1 MLIMFYVDYVLKY
14 HREIPQ
20 ILSNLTHQPK
30 AFYFSTVLDPGSHN
44 INSGCVN
51 IAVSQN
57 ICQFSNIF
65 FDIIKCSREQFAQ
78 IVRKNLAWIYASPF
92 AKSFHLCPYRSSIE
106 RFSSNDST
114 FCSHPIAASSS
125 RWGFEQRIQKLFD
138 TRSSWNDKRPDGIMN
153 CTLFV
158 RQYGI
163 LFRKWGVFVCQRDN
177 ESTTER
183 RR

>member
-65 FDIIKCSREQFAQ
+65 FDI
-78 IVRKNLAWIYASPF
+78 
-92 AKSFHLCPYRSSIE
+92 KSFLIH
-106 RFSSNDST
+106 F
-114 FCSHPIAASSS
+114 HPEMTKDPTA
-125 RWGFEQRIQKLFD
+125 
-138 TRSSWNDKRPDGIMN
+138 
-153 CTLFV
+153 
-158 RQYGI
+158 
-163 LFRKWGVFVCQRDN
+163 
-177 ESTTER
+177 
-183 RR
+183 

>member
-1 MLIMFYVDYVLKY
+1 MLIMFWNIIEKY
-14 HREIPQ
+14 RRYYPY
-20 ILSNLTHQPK
+20 LTHQPK

-125 RWGFEQRIQKLFD
+125 RWGFKQRIQKLFD
-138 TRSSWNDKRPDGIMN
+138 TLSSWNDKRPDGIIAIGPL
-153 CTLFV
+153 LFST
-158 RQYGI
+158 YKY
-163 LFRKWGVFVCQRDN
+163 RKKREFCIRL
-177 ESTTER
+177 SA
-183 RR
+183 